1 MEENSQDIVSKLKYE
16 DEIKKLNYNF
26 DGFSEQERVAYRW
39 VHSDIN
45 DKRNFVPRPLLM
57 PNYSIK
63 DATDWSISIFNT
75 EENAIK
81 RLQELNKIKPKI
93 YKKLGSCI
101 AEGNIRIRH
110 GICDI
115 PATSGHFNLMEYKGV
130 DITPE
135 FRIITILYNE

>member
-26 DGFSEQERVAYRW
+26 DGFSEQERIAYRW
-39 VHSDIN
+39 VHSNIN
-45 DKRNFVPRPLLM
+45 DERNFLPRPKIKE
-57 PNYSIK
+57 NYPIK
-63 DATDWSISIFNT
+63 HFTDWGISMFDAK
-75 EENAIK
+75 ENATK
-81 RLQELNKIKPKI
+81 RLQELTKDKPAM

-101 AEGNIRIRH
+101 AEGNVKRTH

-130 DITPE
+130 NITPE